1 MNRKQIR
8 RDYENIDYIDAKG
21 RVRTKVHYRG
31 ALYTLEDPEQIVPF
45 RVLYA
50 VLVVLSIALFILP
63 LCFNLDALRTM
74 YFTVFYV
81 PQIFCVFVMGLGMFN
96 VLFTRLP
103 YREEVYST
111 VFSRARVAAVACAAL
126 SLVSVVTFAVFAGL
140 NHAQGTEYL
149 VLGCVLGQLLVDV
162 AFFLNVRVRAINR
175 IAPPE
180 PAPAESAVGPSASA
194 EAPENGAPEASDA
207 PDETSSNDEI

>member
-8 RDYENIDYIDAKG
+8 RDYENIDYVDEKG

-31 ALYTLEDPEQIVPF
+31 ALYTLADIEQVVPF

-50 VLVVLSIALFILP
+50 VLCVLSIALFVLP
-63 LCFNLDALRTM
+63 LCFNLDAFRTM
-74 YFTVFYV
+74 YVTVFYV
-81 PQIFCVFVMGLGMFN
+81 PQVFCVFVMAMGAYN

-111 VFSRARVAAVACAAL
+111 VFSRARVGAIALAAL

-140 NHAQGTEYL
+140 NQARGLEYL
-149 VLGCVLGQLLVDV
+149 ALGCVLAQLLVAV
-162 AFFLNVRVRAINR
+162 AFVLNIRARAINR
-175 IAPPE
+175 IEPPAAKPE
-180 PAPAESAVGPSASA
+180 DTKEAEEEKS
-194 EAPENGAPEASDA
+194 
-207 PDETSSNDEI
+207 ETPVEGEEI